1 VVSGGTSPTTASELP
16 LNGRS
21 FTNLQQLSPPTN
33 TKAGAS
39 QNGLAKKKDLS
50 VLEIQRAG
58 GDNDTLAGVSG
69 RITDRTGAVI
79 PGAAVTLRDATG
91 GTRQT
96 MTSADGSFHLTELPA
111 GQYELIATATGFNTS
126 KQSIELKPS
135 ELAMLQPALDVAAT
149 SEVVEVA
156 GAVPTIETDMATLSA
171 QAGAE
176 LPGGRRVIALPSGL
190 PVAATVSY
198 RKLLLSLDGE
208 GNLFLSRHR
217 GKKWKKINPQWTGK
231 AVRIELTPIYMSEA
245 PRERT
250 SETVGPASSLAVFL
264 LTTDANAVWTSKDG
278 AHWHQQ

>member
-1 VVSGGTSPTTASELP
+1 
-16 LNGRS
+16 
-21 FTNLQQLSPPTN
+21 
-33 TKAGAS
+33 
-39 QNGLAKKKDLS
+39 
-50 VLEIQRAG
+50 LEIQRAG

-111 GQYELIATATGFNTS
+111 GQYELIATATGFKTN

-135 ELAMLQPALDVAAT
+135 ELAMLQPTLDVGEV
-149 SEVVEVA
+149 SEVVEVT
-156 GAVPTIETDMATLSA
+156 GAVPTVETDEATLSA
-171 QAGAE
+171 QAGAQ
-176 LPGGRRVIALPSGL
+176 LPRGRRVIALPSRL

-208 GNLFLSRHR
+208 GNLFLSRNR

-245 PRERT
+245 PRERK
-250 SETVGPASSLAVFL
+250 SETVGPASTLAVFL